1 MNSWSK
7 PNASRI
13 LIISDDLHLATLLQ
27 NMLTDAGYYVRQ
39 SHSVSDALHITE
51 QVHFDLALLD
61 LRVSGGDPQA
71 ILEALREDMA
81 FGRFPW
87 IALMDSD
94 PDPHIPDGASGVV
107 MLPVKAQQLLS
118 AVSETLR
125 RLEVL
130 KERFTIPIEGASEEE
145 DVHQLLAR
153 NLLEYKTLSDI
164 TRTLNSTLDLNAVLT
179 KVVDAATRLTY
190 AEEGLL
196 LLPDDDGKTL
206 YVRAGK
212 GIDSETARQFR
223 VKTKDSLAGQ
233 VFNTGE
239 PLLIAYSGWYKVQTA
254 YYVRSLLYV
263 PMKVKGQVIGVLGVN
278 NRTSDRTFT
287 DHDRTLLEDLASHAA
302 IAIENARLYG
312 ETLTRSAEL
321 ITLVKASEA
330 VNSTLALEGVLRIIA
345 GQLIE
350 AMNVE
355 WCEITTW
362 SPQENRLHVL
372 ASHRQVHWSDKKD
385 APRLPLA
392 DARLFQRAMEQKQS
406 LPSSEMFSGPYLIAH
421 HAKQSWLIPLYATVD
436 SPSIGVLELLYL
448 NRVPE
453 NLPDLPEIQRIG
465 LMLALESSA
474 EGLTD
479 TIFAQQVITRLLD
492 ETKADIG
499 RLWAFD
505 QSDQSL
511 YQRFNIGC
519 GIWMN
524 PPQPHLKLEALPV
537 LSEVIETRQAIH
549 VTTNHESSTPPN
561 VLLEFYRGRAILAL
575 PMMISG
581 EVLGLA
587 LLIDTSHAREFSE
600 REINLAQAL
609 VLQAANAL
617 QNARLFTDLQNSLKE
632 LRHTQAKL
640 VQSARMSAIG
650 ELAAAVAHQINNPLT
665 TILADTEMLLQDK
678 TADDRDTVPLQAVL
692 RAGQRAREVVRR
704 LLAMSY
710 QDKEDSQPEPMDIN
724 QSIENTLSLVSGHI
738 RRSRVELA
746 IDLAE
751 NLPLAAGLR
760 GQLEDVWLNLLL
772 NARDAVKLRDKP
784 VIGIKSYLSDD
795 QRSVKV
801 NVWDNGTGIPESLQK
816 DVFEAFFTTKPSG
829 EGTGLGLHI
838 CKQIVSKCNGTIQ
851 IQTAETG
858 GALFVVSLPTEIISV
873 PTTSL
878 LQANQQTI

>member
-1 MNSWSK
+1 MSSWPK
-7 PNASRI
+7 LNASRL

-39 SHSVSDALHITE
+39 SYSVIDALHIAE

-61 LRVSGGDPQA
+61 LRVSGNDPQA

-87 IALMDSD
+87 IALMDAD
-94 PDPHIPDGASGVV
+94 PEPHVPDGASGVV
-107 MLPVKAQQLLS
+107 LLPVRAQQLLS

-125 RLEVL
+125 RLEAL
-130 KERFTIPIEGASEEE
+130 KERLTLPAEMATGEE

-164 TRTLNSTLDLNAVLT
+164 TRTLNSTLDLNVVLT

-239 PLLIAYSGWYKVQTA
+239 PMLIAYSGWYKVKTA

-312 ETLTRSAEL
+312 ETVTRSMEL
-321 ITLVKASEA
+321 TTLVKASEA
-330 VNSTLALEGVLRIIA
+330 VNSTLALDDVLRIIA
-345 GQLIE
+345 EQLIA

-355 WCEITTW
+355 WCEITMWNKDTR
-362 SPQENRLHVL
+362 QFQVL
-372 ASHRQVHWSDKKD
+372 ASDRQVHWSDKKS
-385 APRLPLA
+385 APRLLLA
-392 DARLFQRAMEQKQS
+392 DAPIFQKAMEQKH
-406 LPSSEMFSGPYLIAH
+406 PVAITETVEGPYLIAH
-421 HAKQSWLIPLYATVD
+421 HAKQSWLVPLYANPDAPV
-436 SPSIGVLELLYL
+436 IGILELLYL
-448 NRVPE
+448 REPQE
-453 NLPDLPEIQRIG
+453 SLSDLPEIQRIG
-465 LMLALESSA
+465 LMLALETNSD
-474 EGLTD
+474 EMTD
-479 TIFAQQVITRLLD
+479 MLYAQQTVMRLLQD
-492 ETKADIG
+492 TKADMG
-499 RLWAFD
+499 RLWALD
-505 QSDQSL
+505 PAEQSL
-511 YQRFNIGC
+511 YLRLNIGC
-519 GIWMN
+519 GIWLTE
-524 PPQPHLKLEALPV
+524 PQPKFKLSELPALSEALEKRQPV
-537 LSEVIETRQAIH
+537 NTAATLETLL
-549 VTTNHESSTPPN
+549 TTNS
-561 VLLEFYRGRAILAL
+561 LLEFYHAQAVMAL
-575 PMMISG
+575 PMMIFG
-581 EVLGLA
+581 QVLGLV

-600 REINLAQAL
+600 REVNLAQAL

-617 QNARLFTDLQNSLKE
+617 QNARLFTDLQRSLEE
-632 LRHTQAKL
+632 LRRAQARL

-665 TILADTEMLLQDK
+665 TVLADTEMLMQDK
-678 TADDRDTVPLQAVL
+678 AAEDKDMVSLQAVL

-704 LLAMSY
+704 LLSMAY
-710 QDKEDSQPEPMDIN
+710 QDKEDAQPEPLDVN
-724 QSIENTLSLVSGHI
+724 VTIENTLSLVSGHI
-738 RRSRVELA
+738 RRSRVDLV
-746 IDLAE
+746 IDLGSK
-751 NLPLAAGLR
+751 LPTAAGLR
-760 GQLEDVWLNLLL
+760 GQLEDVWLNLIL

-784 VIGIKSYLSDD
+784 MIGIKSSLSEDERWV
-795 QRSVKV
+795 QVK
-801 NVWDNGTGIPESLQK
+801 VWDNGVGIPESLHK
-816 DVFEAFFTTKPSG
+816 DVFEAFFTTKSSG

-838 CKQIVSKCNGTIQ
+838 CQQIVTKCNGTIE
-851 IQTAETG
+851 IQGVETG
-858 GALFVVSLPTEIISV
+858 GVAFLVSLPVQSIPVLDS
-873 PTTSL
+873 PTT
-878 LQANQQTI
+878 QPAHEVG